1 MRKELQ
7 EMFMEKIDF
16 QSKIINQLDIR
27 SSTL

>member
-16 QSKIINQLDIR
+16 QAKIINQLDIR
-27 SSTL
+27 SSIL